1 MSVSVFS
8 IYLLES
14 ENKMER
20 SFVLQLLN
28 ERFED
33 IQLSYCGY
41 AECEPQHTFGPA
53 TRPHYLIHF
62 VLNGQGVY
70 QIGGRKY
77 HLHKNQGFL
86 IPANHLTTYQAD
98 KQDPWTYIWIGIGGK
113 KSIQYLQEIG
123 LDLHHLV
130 FESAKGSELEEIVK
144 SMLQYKTNSVTDA
157 FALQGLLYSF
167 LSILSDS
174 LSAVDQAPPTIENEY
189 VKKAVAYIQQH
200 YAESLSVSAL
210 ADFISLN
217 RSYLSTLFQ
226 KNMDCSI
233 QEYILDFRITRAA
246 ELLTLTELSINQIA
260 ESCGYQDPL
269 VFSKAFK
276 RIKKKT
282 PTAYR
287 KHDRLKAQQSLEH
300 LETQ

>member
-1 MSVSVFS
+1 
-8 IYLLES
+8 
-14 ENKMER
+14 MER

-41 AECEPQHTFGPA
+41 AECEPQHAFGPA

-62 VLNGQGVY
+62 ILNGQGIY
-70 QIGGRKY
+70 QIEGRKY

-98 KQDPWTYIWIGIGGK
+98 EQDPWTYIWIGIGGR
-113 KSIQYLQEIG
+113 KSLQYLQEIG
-123 LDLHHLV
+123 LDHHHLV
-130 FESAKGSELEEIVK
+130 FESSRGAELEEIVK
-144 SMLQYKTNSVTDA
+144 NMLQYKTNSVTDA

-174 LSAVDQAPPTIENEY
+174 ISTVAQDLPAVENEH
-189 VKKAVAYIQQH
+189 VKKAITYIQQH
-200 YAESLSVSAL
+200 YSEPLSVTELS
-210 ADFISLN
+210 DFISLN
-217 RSYLSTLFQ
+217 RSYLSTLFK
-226 KNMDCSI
+226 KNMNCSI
-233 QEYILDFRITRAA
+233 QEYVLDFRITRAA
-246 ELLTLTELSINQIA
+246 ELLTLTDLSINQIA
-260 ESCGYQDPL
+260 ESCGYQNPL

-276 RIKKKT
+276 KVKKKT

-287 KHDRLKAQQSLEH
+287 KYDRLKAQQTLEY
-300 LETQ
+300 LEKSKGN